1 MLHRKEVAI
10 NSLSSGTVFY
20 FRGFCYT
27 VTTSDKSRVTTSR
40 GYKQKKVQ
48 FDGDTEVE
56 IDDSNFRHNLHN
68 I

>member
-1 MLHRKEVAI
+1 MLHRKEVAV
-10 NSLSSGTVFY
+10 NTLGSGAVFY

-27 VTTSDKSRVTTSR
+27 VTTSAKDVVTSSR

-48 FDGDTEVE
+48 FDGETAVE
-56 IDDSNFRHNLHN
+56 IDESNFRCNLHN

>member
-1 MLHRKEVAI
+1 MLHRKEVAV
-10 NSLSSGTVFY
+10 NTLGSGAVFFY
-20 FRGFCYT
+20 RGFCYT
-27 VTTSDKSRVTTSR
+27 VTTSDKNKVTTSR

-56 IDDSNFRHNLHN
+56 IDVSNFRHNLHN